1 MRGCSHHSTSDAEPV
16 TDDERLRREAR
27 HRAHQRMGFLHHLSV
42 FIPVMLLILAIDVLT
57 PDGWF
62 IQWVAAIWG
71 GILVIHFL
79 YAFILDDLLGPSL
92 EHRIF
97 ETQLTAL
104 EERARRR

>member
-1 MRGCSHHSTSDAEPV
+1 MRGCSWDSESDAEPV

-27 HRAHQRMGFLHHLSV
+27 HRAHQQMGFLQHLAI

-71 GILVIHFL
+71 GIFTSSSSMSSTTSS
-79 YAFILDDLLGPSL
+79 APRWS
-92 EHRIF
+92 
-97 ETQLTAL
+97 A
-104 EERARRR
+104 A